1 MKEVETFFS
10 LQILLFKK
18 WQQKKKCE
26 ATSTNHLRTKGER
39 LETAASG
46 AAAGKKAQTQP
57 FLSITDLLALEQAK
71 ILEF

>member
-1 MKEVETFFS
+1 MAAE
-10 LQILLFKK
+10 
-18 WQQKKKCE
+18 KKCE